1 MVGIINSESRDDLKM
16 ARVKLYSSKLR
27 DLGYSK
33 SQISSVIE
41 KLRSVAPTHYPYLLG
56 AVLYSVLIKLY
67 QQIGVSKLKRGLEG
81 IIEEYKSS
89 ELHDLL
95 YDFLDVLNFIIDKNL
110 RWEFY
115 YSTKTH
121 GSFRYEY
128 SFMELGL
135 KNLCGYQY
143 NILLPSKA
151 LELFLKYL
159 SKKYSDIE
167 DPSEQAIIR
176 IFEDHSRKRIEELE
190 KYENENLPKLL
201 DESVKGVIEIY
212 KKLEAKI
219 KDYLT
224 YIEDIEKLAKE
235 SLKDLENKYR
245 ERHLSDDYYYELNMI
260 NSKFYH
266 AEKMRNYI
274 EGILKMSYLIV
285 INKVSIDEIMNL
297 LNRPKDPPTNLEEA
311 YDLLLSEQK
320 KLFDCEIMKKDWCTE
335 NNKNFLIF

>member
-16 ARVKLYSSKLR
+16 ARVGLYSSKLR

-56 AVLYSVLIKLY
+56 AVLYSVLTKLY

-89 ELHDLL
+89 KLHDLL

-115 YSTKTH
+115 YSTITH
-121 GSFRYEY
+121 GYFEYEY
-128 SFMELGL
+128 SFMKLGL

-167 DPSEQAIIR
+167 DPSKQAIIR
-176 IFEDHSRKRIEELE
+176 IFEDHLREKIEKLE
-190 KYENENLPKLL
+190 KYEKENLPKLL

-212 KKLEAKI
+212 EKLGPTIEN
-219 KDYLT
+219 YLA
-224 YIEDIEKLAKE
+224 YIEDIENSVIKSLDDLKERDKEIRSPHDYHFKL
-235 SLKDLENKYR
+235 Y
-245 ERHLSDDYYYELNMI
+245 MI
-260 NSKFYH
+260 NKKLHY
-266 AEKMRNYI
+266 ATEMRNYI
-274 EGILKMSYLIV
+274 EGILKMSYLIE
-285 INKVSIDEIMNL
+285 INRVPIDKIMNL
-297 LNRPKDPPTNLEEA
+297 LNKTEDPLSNLRET
-311 YDLLLSEQK
+311 YNLLSSEQWD
-320 KLFDCEIMKKDWCTE
+320 LFDCKIMKKDWCT
-335 NNKNFLIF
+335 KR

>member
-56 AVLYSVLIKLY
+56 AVLYSVLTKLY

-212 KKLEAKI
+212 EKLGPTIEN
-219 KDYLT
+219 YLA
-224 YIEDIEKLAKE
+224 YIEDIENSVIK
-235 SLKDLENKYR
+235 SLDGLENRDKKIR
-245 ERHLSDDYYYELNMI
+245 SPHDYHFELYMI
-260 NSKFYH
+260 NKKLHY
-266 AEKMRNYI
+266 ATEMRNYI
-274 EGILKMSYLIV
+274 EDILKMLYLIE
-285 INKVSIDEIMNL
+285 INRVPIDKIMDLLNKTKDPLSNLRETYNL
-297 LNRPKDPPTNLEEA
+297 LS
-311 YDLLLSEQK
+311 SEQWA
-320 KLFDCEIMKKDWCTE
+320 LFDCEIMEKKWCT
-335 NNKNFLIF
+335 KRQ